1 MARKGSLMTHDE
13 LDAFLA
19 ICRYKNITKSAE
31 QLCITQSALST
42 RLKQLEDD
50 IGCTLFLRNK
60 GKRTVSLT
68 AKGWKV
74 YRLALQYQAVLS
86 KIKAVGTSEPDDVL
100 RIVSLTS
107 IANYLL
113 APVFDRFMEQ
123 HPHIRLSLVNNNA
136 VNAIPRLI
144 DGTQD
149 MAFTTAK
156 VNTDQIVSIPLLSDP
171 LTLVCSQDSDF
182 PEIVSQSM
190 LQVKDEVYSFWSSE
204 IAYWHQTVFGTDTVP
219 FIQLELMDQIGKNI
233 AKPGKWG
240 FVPKSMANHLC
251 KTLPVRQ
258 CETTFPLPEQIIFVL
273 RFKETAES
281 PNIHLFLDTLQEVL
295 TDYTI

>member
-1 MARKGSLMTHDE
+1 MPHDE

>member
-1 MARKGSLMTHDE
+1 M
-13 LDAFLA
+13 
-19 ICRYKNITKSAE
+19 
-31 QLCITQSALST
+31 
-42 RLKQLEDD
+42 
-50 IGCTLFLRNK
+50 
-60 GKRTVSLT
+60 
-68 AKGWKV
+68 
-74 YRLALQYQAVLS
+74 
-86 KIKAVGTSEPDDVL
+86 
-100 RIVSLTS
+100 
-107 IANYLL
+107 
-113 APVFDRFMEQ
+113 
-123 HPHIRLSLVNNNA
+123 NNNA

-204 IAYWHQTVFGTDTVP
+204 VAYWHQTVFGTDTVP

-273 RFKETAES
+273 RFVVFRAFRTRNTS
-281 PNIHLFLDTLQEVL
+281 TTTNTIRYYHL
-295 TDYTI
+295 

>member
-1 MARKGSLMTHDE
+1 MTHDE

-273 RFKETAES
+273 RFKETAEA
-281 PNIHLFLDTLQEVL
+281 PNIHLFFDTLQEVL

>member
-1 MARKGSLMTHDE
+1 MTHDE

-19 ICRYKNITKSAE
+19 VCRYKNITKAAE
-31 QLCITQSALST
+31 KLCVTQSALST

-60 GKRTVSLT
+60 GKRTVTLT
-68 AKGWKV
+68 SKGWAV
-74 YRLALQYQAVLS
+74 YKLALQYQDILS
-86 KIKAVGTSEPDDVL
+86 RIKAVGASDPADVL

-113 APVFDRFMEQ
+113 SPVFDRFMER
-123 HPHIRLSLVNNNA
+123 HPHIRLSIMNNNA
-136 VNAIPRLI
+136 SDAIPRLI
-144 DGTQD
+144 AGTQD

-156 VNTDQIVSIPLLSDP
+156 VNTDQIVSMPILSDP
-171 LTLVCSQDSDF
+171 MTLVCSRDSDF

-190 LQVKDEVYSFWSSE
+190 LHVKDEVYSTWSSE
-204 IAYWHQTVFGTDTVP
+204 TAYWHQTVFGTDTVP
-219 FIQLELMDQIGKNI
+219 FIRLELMDQIGKNI

-251 KTLPVRQ
+251 QTLPVRQ
-258 CETTFPLPEQIIFVL
+258 CETTFSLPGQTIFLL

-281 PNIHLFLDTLQEVL
+281 PNIHLFLDTLREVL
-295 TDYTI
+295 TDYLI

>member
-1 MARKGSLMTHDE
+1 MTHDE

>member
-1 MARKGSLMTHDE
+1 MTHDE

-68 AKGWKV
+68 AKGWEV